1 MRSLRFQ
8 LIFWNTV
15 VLGVLLLAVSGT
27 VAALNL
33 NRLSDGIDRELV
45 ERSRGFGR
53 GPGFRRNFEG
63 PGGQQNPP
71 PITNPQREEPGAT
84 TMPIQAQG
92 GPEGQGR
99 GRQGQGGPDGFRRFQ
114 DPDDERLA
122 TIRRPRVYG
131 ADGQP
136 LPGVPQ
142 DVVLDPNA
150 LKQYRGTPIFSYATY
165 QGERVRVYTTRAFPI
180 FGEGAI
186 LQLGRDLRDYHQL
199 LRVQAVTLATVIPV
213 GLIVA
218 ALLAWF
224 LTARAMRPIR
234 QMGTAAA
241 AIGHGNFDQRIPV
254 VGTDEFAE
262 LGTRFNEMAA
272 ALGASFAQ
280 QKASYEALAAA
291 YEQQRQFVADASH
304 ELRTPLTRLQ
314 LVTSEALSDPS
325 ADTRRAV
332 EVADGS
338 ARAMAGLVRQLLE
351 LAQADAGELRPQ
363 RQDVDLRALV
373 ADVVDEMQDGEV
385 DVQLGDAPRP
395 VSVDPALVARAL
407 TNLIENAK
415 RYGAGSR
422 RPVVTVGREDGVG
435 TWIEVRDFGAGIP
448 AEHLPHVTKRFY
460 RADQART
467 RELGGTGLGLAIV
480 DEIMRAH
487 GGHLAIESTEGQ
499 GTTARLV
506 FP

>member
-1 MRSLRFQ
+1 L
-8 LIFWNTV
+8 
-15 VLGVLLLAVSGT
+15 
-27 VAALNL
+27 
-33 NRLSDGIDRELV
+33 
-45 ERSRGFGR
+45 
-53 GPGFRRNFEG
+53 
-63 PGGQQNPP
+63 
-71 PITNPQREEPGAT
+71 
-84 TMPIQAQG
+84 
-92 GPEGQGR
+92 
-99 GRQGQGGPDGFRRFQ
+99 
-114 DPDDERLA
+114 
-122 TIRRPRVYG
+122 
-131 ADGQP
+131 
-136 LPGVPQ
+136 
-142 DVVLDPNA
+142 
-150 LKQYRGTPIFSYATY
+150 
-165 QGERVRVYTTRAFPI
+165 PI

-186 LQLGRDLRDYHQL
+186 VQLGRDLRDYQQL
-199 LRVQAVTLATVIPV
+199 LRVQAVTLATVIPI
-213 GLIVA
+213 GLIAA

-234 QMGTAAA
+234 EMGLAAA
-241 AIGHGNFDQRIPV
+241 AIGRGNFDERIPV
-254 VGTDEFAE
+254 VGADEFAE

-280 QKASYEALAAA
+280 QKASYEALAKA

-314 LVTSEALSDPS
+314 LVTSEALSDPN

-338 ARAMAGLVRQLLE
+338 ARAMAALVRQLLE

-373 ADVVDEMQDGEV
+373 ADVVDEMQDREV
-385 DVQLGDAPRP
+385 DVHLGDTPRP
-395 VSVDPALVARAL
+395 ASIDPVLVARAL
-407 TNLIENAK
+407 TNLIDNAK

-422 RPVVTVGREDGVG
+422 SPVVTVGQDHGVG
-435 TWIEVRDFGAGIP
+435 TWIEVRDFGTGIP
-448 AEHLPHVTKRFY
+448 AEHLPHVKKRFY

-487 GGHLAIESTEGQ
+487 GGHLEIESTEGQ
-499 GTTARLV
+499 GTVARLV